1 MKRRDF
7 LLLRTEGSERIADL
21 SCERLFMHFQDLNA
35 GFQQGNKE
43 EGIPDDADWWSG
55 EPALH
60 INTSNPDTFFSNVL
74 DDLKE
79 IDSIQVEDMEW
90 LAQGEFRVRVETLLT
105 AFKARGGVVVYKTNK
120 KVEVEVAD

>member
-7 LLLRTEGSERIADL
+7 LLLRTEGNERVAHL
-21 SCERLFMHFQDLNA
+21 SCEKLFMHYQDLNA

-43 EGIPDDADWWSG
+43 EGIPDDADWWAG
-55 EPALH
+55 EPSLH
-60 INTSNPDTFFSNVL
+60 IRRSDPETFFRGVL

-79 IDSIQVEDMEW
+79 VNAIQVQDMEW

-105 AFKARGGVVVYKTNK
+105 AFKARGGEVKYKNNKETEVSVV
-120 KVEVEVAD
+120 

>member
-7 LLLRTEGSERIADL
+7 LLLRTEGKERVAHL
-21 SCERLFMHFQDLNA
+21 SCEKLFMHYQDLNA

-43 EGIPDDADWWSG
+43 EGIPDDADWWAG
-55 EPALH
+55 EPSLH
-60 INTSNPDTFFSNVL
+60 IRRSDPETFFRGVL

-79 IDSIQVEDMEW
+79 VNAIQVQDMEW

-105 AFKARGGVVVYKTNK
+105 AFKARGGEVKYKNNK
-120 KVEVEVAD
+120 ETKVSIV

>member
-7 LLLRTEGSERIADL
+7 LLLRTEGNERVAHL
-21 SCERLFMHFQDLNA
+21 SCEKLFMHYQDLNA

-43 EGIPDDADWWSG
+43 EGIPDDADRWAG
-55 EPALH
+55 EPSLH
-60 INTSNPDTFFSNVL
+60 IRRSDPETFFRGVL

-79 IDSIQVEDMEW
+79 VNAIQVQDMEW

-105 AFKARGGVVVYKTNK
+105 AFKARGGEVKYKNNKETKVSVV
-120 KVEVEVAD
+120 

>member
-7 LLLRTEGSERIADL
+7 LLLRTEGNERVAHL
-21 SCERLFMHFQDLNA
+21 SCEKIFMQYQDLNA

-43 EGIPDDADWWSG
+43 EGIPDDADWWAG

-60 INTSNPDTFFSNVL
+60 IRRSDPETFFRGVL

-79 IDSIQVEDMEW
+79 VNAIQVQDMEW

-105 AFKARGGVVVYKTNK
+105 AFKARGGEVKYKNNKETKVSVV
-120 KVEVEVAD
+120 